1 MDAEIE
7 WVKYVFN
14 KLDSLGFWEHIELN
28 PNITFENKKYF
39 HRRWDYTNLSQNP
52 NITMDIVN
60 KNRHYNMYKQ
70 WSYGDLAANPT
81 ITWNDICTKKD
92 KGWYR
97 HEVIKKESVTFDI
110 FLNNLDFFIK
120 KDIYWFSQNP
130 NLTLDIIL
138 NYPEYMDKWNFY
150 DISSHK
156 NITFEMILANKQLKW
171 NFKGICENPNI
182 TWDIIKKYEYRI
194 KWRYDWLSTNPNI
207 TWDIVKNN
215 LDKKWC
221 FARLSM
227 NPNITFDIIMD
238 NPQYKWNYRYFLWNK
253 NLTLKTLEYAMKKID
268 TSELSNYDCIK
279 VCKNEFKQDK
289 DEFIRR
295 EIQFSPTTPSR

>member
-1 MDAEIE
+1 
-7 WVKYVFN
+7 
-14 KLDSLGFWEHIELN
+14 
-28 PNITFENKKYF
+28 
-39 HRRWDYTNLSQNP
+39 
-52 NITMDIVN
+52 MDIVN

-295 EIQFSPTTPSR
+295 EIQFSPTTPSC